1 MFARVSQ
8 YEAPSEKLEA
18 AVAGFEAAT
27 AALERMDGIER
38 AYLLVN
44 RRDGKALTITVWD
57 SEEAMAA
64 SAEKATQLRSDSI
77 AAAQGK
83 VLAVDSYEVAVQR
96 DFRRG

>member
-8 YEAPSEKLEA
+8 YEAPSEQLEA

-27 AALERMDGIER
+27 AALEQMEGIER

-44 RRDGKALTITVWD
+44 REHGKALTITVWD
-57 SEEAMAA
+57 SEEAMSS
-64 SAEKATQLRSDSI
+64 SAEKAKQLRSQTI

-96 DFRRG
+96 DFRHG